1 MLHTNAAA
9 NITTARRRTVLRTEN
24 GCPEGNH
31 HVLPQTRTM
40 PTSTQT
46 GRGDALNFRR
56 TDAPTPDARDTAR
69 MPRASED
76 TDRLHTHAPICQG
89 GAAGRARVRGAKLPI
104 GRRPPSQLG
113 QTMRRF
119 LESALSPATAAP
131 PRAHG
136 ARRGQRHENTS
147 SQGGLS
153 HQRLAEQALGLSAE
167 AAEVGAAAAVEGS
180 ERAKASDARAGTHAL
195 AHHPRRDDTRM
206 ERRARRHRPSPS
218 APTPRRRPTGGRPAA
233 GEGVHE
239 PAPIRGGPVRPPV
252 RGGCRAEAT
261 IERPVATRPRSA
273 GRGGAAASE
282 RVPPARKATR
292 RTAVAEEAADV
303 MALRPRRFARAK
315 MAAPR

>member
-1 MLHTNAAA
+1 MFSHVTSTRRRHTRPAERPQRQRRMLHTNAAA

-153 HQRLAEQALGLSAE
+153 HQRDLQSMPLG
-167 AAEVGAAAAVEGS
+167 
-180 ERAKASDARAGTHAL
+180 
-195 AHHPRRDDTRM
+195 
-206 ERRARRHRPSPS
+206 
-218 APTPRRRPTGGRPAA
+218 
-233 GEGVHE
+233 
-239 PAPIRGGPVRPPV
+239 
-252 RGGCRAEAT
+252 
-261 IERPVATRPRSA
+261 
-273 GRGGAAASE
+273 
-282 RVPPARKATR
+282 
-292 RTAVAEEAADV
+292 
-303 MALRPRRFARAK
+303 
-315 MAAPR
+315 